1 LKEVVKMR
9 TKMIAVAIVV
19 TILGVAAFFAQGYKP
34 VAAQGTT
41 ETPVTPITRTVSVT
55 AEGVVTGTPDQATI
69 YIGVQTEGD
78 TSDEALTAN
87 NDQMTALLATLR
99 GAGVVARDLQTR
111 DFSIY
116 PRYADSTNG
125 ELRINGYVVSNSVH
139 VTVRNL
145 DNLGTIL
152 DAAVEAGG
160 NQVSGISFGFSDP
173 SALVEQ
179 AREQAV
185 ANARAN
191 AEQLATL
198 TDAEL
203 GSVVS
208 ISEGINNYPTPIF
221 RETMGIA
228 DTASIVPIE
237 TGESSVSVSVSLTY
251 ELIVE

>member
-1 LKEVVKMR
+1 MR
-9 TKMIAVAIVV
+9 TKVIAVAIVV
-19 TILGVAAFFAQGYKP
+19 AILGMTAFLVQGYQP

-41 ETPVTPITRTVSVT
+41 DPTKNTITRTVSVT

-69 YIGVQTEGD
+69 YIGVQTEGE
-78 TSDEALTAN
+78 TSDEALTEN
-87 NDQMTALLATLR
+87 NEQMSALLATLR
-99 GAGVVARDLQTR
+99 GAGVVARDIQTR

-116 PRYADSTNG
+116 PRYADSNNG

-152 DAAVEAGG
+152 DAAIEAGG

-173 SALVEQ
+173 AALVEQ

-191 AEQLATL
+191 AEELATL

-203 GSVVS
+203 GAIVSV
-208 ISEGINNYPTPIF
+208 SEGINNYPTPIF
-221 RETMGIA
+221 RETMGVA

-237 TGESSVSVSVSLTY
+237 RGESSVRVSVSLTY